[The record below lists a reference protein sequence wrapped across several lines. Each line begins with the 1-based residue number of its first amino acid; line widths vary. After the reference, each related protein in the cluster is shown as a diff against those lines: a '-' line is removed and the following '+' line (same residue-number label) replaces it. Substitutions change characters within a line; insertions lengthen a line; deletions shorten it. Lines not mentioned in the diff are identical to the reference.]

1 MGDRSG
7 HEMKKAD
14 VMRDFI
20 LDKGEAL
27 FTQFGYK
34 NTSMEKIAE
43 TCEISKPTLYNY
55 FNSKTAIFYGI
66 FSRFQ
71 DEIATKARELMT
83 QDKDK
88 HVIIEE
94 IIDLLLSILEK
105 KRSFLMMM
113 VREHHVALQESE
125 DIIAEHINLE
135 FRRREES
142 AQQLGEFIRDIVR
155 PEILEQF
162 GIASVGK
169 ILVDLL
175 EGAFWDSITTEPLDN
190 EKRKKLIVR
199 LLKNGILA

>member
-1 MGDRSG
+1 
-7 HEMKKAD
+7 MKKAD

-20 LDKGEAL
+20 LDKSEAL
-27 FTQFGYK
+27 FIQSGYK

-66 FSRFQ
+66 YSRFQ
-71 DEIATKARELMT
+71 EDLAAKARELMN

-94 IIDLLLSILEK
+94 IIDLSLAVLEK

-142 AQQLGEFIRDIVR
+142 AQKLGEFMCDIVR

-162 GIASVGK
+162 GIISVGK

-175 EGAFWDSITTEPLDN
+175 EGAFWDSLTSEPLN
-190 EKRKKLIVR
+190 HEKRKKLIMR